1 MSEHAV
7 DVVGDLSASTACL
20 TSCAD
25 TLDTDGYTCI
35 AATDC
40 DTATDGTSTEYI
52 LNSVCYFCNNYPN
65 IDTEYPY
72 MRNCKL
78 CTDKKT
84 CTECQTGYY
93 LRNDLTGCV
102 RDCS

>member
-1 MSEHAV
+1 MSEHA
-7 DVVGDLSASTACL
+7 LAAAPAASTACL

-25 TLDTDGYTCI
+25 TLDTDGYTCV
-35 AATDC
+35 AAGDC
-40 DTATDGTSTEYI
+40 DTAGKTEYI

-72 MRNCKL
+72 MRNCKF
-78 CTDKKT
+78 CSDKKT
-84 CTECQTGYY
+84 CSECQTGYY